1 MTTTQKT
8 MSTQE
13 VANRLV
19 ELCRAG
25 KVLEAQEEL
34 FAENVTSTEP
44 EHSPNKS
51 ATGKAAVLAK
61 GKGFASM
68 IEERHD
74 GFFGDPIVC
83 GNYFSLTC
91 MLDATMKGMGRMKLE
106 EVCVFCVKD
115 GKVVSEN
122 FFY

>member
-1 MTTTQKT
+1 MT
-8 MSTQE
+8 TQE

-19 ELCRAG
+19 ELCRNG
-25 KVLEAQEEL
+25 KVLEAQQEL
-34 FAENVTSTEP
+34 FADNVTSTEP

-51 ATGKAAVLAK
+51 AKGKANVLAK
-61 GKGFASM
+61 GKAFAEM

-74 GFFGDPIVC
+74 GFFDDPIAC
-83 GNYFSLTC
+83 GNYFSFAC

-106 EVCVFCVKD
+106 EICVMQVKD
-115 GKVVSEN
+115 GKVVSEQ

>member
-1 MTTTQKT
+1 MTTQA
-8 MSTQE
+8 

-19 ELCRAG
+19 ELCRKG
-25 KVLEAQEEL
+25 QILEAEQEL
-34 FAENVTSTEP
+34 YADNVTSIEP
-44 EHSPNKS
+44 ENSPNKS
-51 ATGKAAVLAK
+51 ATGKLDVLAK
-61 GKGFASM
+61 GKAFASM

-83 GNYFSLTC
+83 GNYFSIAC

-106 EVCVFCVKD
+106 EICVFGVKD
-115 GKVVSEN
+115 SKVISAQ

>member
-1 MTTTQKT
+1 MT
-8 MSTQE
+8 TQE

-19 ELCRAG
+19 ELCRKG
-25 KVLEAQEEL
+25 QILEAEQEL
-34 FAENVTSTEP
+34 YADNVTSIEP

-51 ATGKAAVLAK
+51 AKGKVDVIAK
-61 GKGFASM
+61 GKAFAGM

-74 GFFGDPIVC
+74 GYFGDPVVS
-83 GNYFSLTC
+83 GNYFSFAG

-106 EVCVFCVKD
+106 EICVYEVID
-115 GKVVSEN
+115 GKVVSSQ

>member
-1 MTTTQKT
+1 MT
-8 MSTQE
+8 TQE

-19 ELCRAG
+19 ELCRKG
-25 KVLEAQEEL
+25 QVLEAEQEL
-34 FAENVTSTEP
+34 YADNVTSTEP

-51 ATGKAAVLAK
+51 AKGKADVLAK
-61 GKGFASM
+61 GKAFAEM

-74 GFFGDPIVC
+74 GYFGDPIVG
-83 GNYFSLTC
+83 GNYFSFAG

-106 EVCVFCVKD
+106 EICVFGVKD
-115 GKVVSEN
+115 GKVISEN